1 MQKGLMGTMK
11 GLELL
16 PFKEGETSILALTVR
31 RDPLPAASFTKDLG
45 AIKQNQQIAS
55 KRKSSN
61 EMAFHE
67 MHI

>member
-1 MQKGLMGTMK
+1 MGTMK

-45 AIKQNQQIAS
+45 AIKQNQKIAS